1 MSYLK
6 VNIADFARIKEKGS
20 SAEIVS
26 TYSNKKL
33 KFFYN
38 PDNRNECIV
47 TDEEMNIIPE
57 GEYIAQFPIK
67 MEDQNLYKF
76 YKNNGDVILGRVR
89 EDYGD
94 NDLVTSIAMYNSFSF
109 TKDSNPAL
117 GVEITRGYGT
127 LYSAELCDVEVADKD
142 EVLLFT
148 YLMGIKEIFKKK
160 KKND

>member
-6 VNIADFARIKEKGS
+6 VNMNDFARIKEKGS
-20 SAEIVS
+20 SAEVIS
-26 TYSNKKL
+26 ALNKPL
-33 KFFYN
+33 RFFYN
-38 PDNRNECIV
+38 PDNHNECIV
-47 TDEEMNIIPE
+47 MDDSNNIIPE
-57 GEYIAQFPIK
+57 NEYMTRFPIK
-67 MEDQNLYKF
+67 MVDQGLYKF
-76 YKNNGDVILGRVR
+76 YKNNGNVILGRVR
-89 EDYGD
+89 EDYGE
-94 NDLVTSIAMYNSFSF
+94 NDLVTSVAMYNSFSF

-127 LYSAELCDVEVADKD
+127 LYSAELCDVEVANKD

>member
-6 VNIADFARIKEKGS
+6 VNIADFVRIKEKGS

-26 TYSNKKL
+26 VYSNKKL

-57 GEYIAQFPIK
+57 GEYMARFPVK

-76 YKNNGDVILGRVR
+76 YKNNGDVVLGRVR
-89 EDYGD
+89 DDYSD
-94 NDLVTSIAMYNSFSF
+94 NDLVTSIAMYNSFLF
-109 TKDSNPAL
+109 KDDSNPAL

-127 LYSAELCDVEVADKD
+127 LYSAELYDVEVADKD
-142 EVLLFT
+142 EILLFT
-148 YLMGIKEIFKKK
+148 YLMGIKVIFKKK
-160 KKND
+160 RND